1 MQAMGV
7 SQADLDHIVTDNPRR
22 FFEAGQV
29 TQPTQG

>member
-1 MQAMGV
+1 MRAMGV

-29 TQPTQG
+29 HSQNG